1 MSKISNNSTQKQK
14 FATTS
19 KHLLGKLY
27 PILLKGIGSIILAGF
42 SLLIKYQ
49 SPRLVIT
56 ISTDVSQ
63 SNQEHKALISVCFS
77 TREKLPDWTNN
88 YE

>member
-1 MSKISNNSTQKQK
+1 MNKISNNSTQNQK
-14 FATTS
+14 VTTTS
-19 KHLLGKLY
+19 KHLLEKLQ
-27 PILLKGIGSIILAGF
+27 PFLLKGFGSIILAGF

-56 ISTDVSQ
+56 MSTDFSH

-77 TREKLPDWTNN
+77 TRDKLPD
-88 YE
+88 

>member
-1 MSKISNNSTQKQK
+1 MSKISNNSTQNKK
-14 FATTS
+14 VTTTS
-19 KHLLGKLY
+19 KHLLGKLD

-56 ISTDVSQ
+56 FSTEISQ
-63 SNQEHKALISVCFS
+63 SNQEYKALISVCFS
-77 TREKLPDWTNN
+77 TREKLPDWKK
-88 YE
+88 